1 MKRKAVPMI
10 HVPDVRATV
19 DWYQSIG
26 FTVINTYG
34 DDNDGLSFAIMSFGK
49 DEVMFNEGGKLSTSD
64 RREVDLYISTNTVD
78 NLYQTLRDRMDV
90 VEALHDTFYGMRE
103 FTIRDLNRFWIT
115 FGQPVGEASLVSR
128 IDAVSRLHGKFR
140 LRSGVMSEE
149 YFDKYRFESDPQL
162 LTEIAEGLAA
172 LVPQSTEILA
182 GLELGG
188 IPVATALSIH
198 TGLPVVFV
206 RKQAKD
212 YGTCRLAEGVEI
224 SGRRLLIVED
234 VVTSG
239 GQILASC
246 AELRRAG
253 AIVEQVVCVIDRQAG
268 GTEAL
273 AAAGLDLQALF
284 TKKDLDQGGQRMP
297 G

>member
-1 MKRKAVPMI
+1 MI

-19 DWYQSIG
+19 EWYRSIG
-26 FTVINTYG
+26 FTVTNTY
-34 DDNDGLSFAIMSFGK
+34 DDGGEGLSFAMVSFGTS
-49 DEVMFNEGGKLSTSD
+49 EVMFNEGGKSSTAD
-64 RREVDLYISTNTVD
+64 RREVDLYVKSENID
-78 NLYQTLRDRMDV
+78 ELFQALKDRVDV
-90 VEALHDTFYGMRE
+90 VEGLHDTFYGMRE
-103 FTIRDLNRFWIT
+103 FSIRDLNQFWIT
-115 FGQPVGEASLVSR
+115 FGQPAGEASLATR
-128 IDAVSRLHGKFR
+128 IDAVSRLRGTFR
-140 LRSGVMSEE
+140 LWSGVTSDE
-149 YFDKYRFESDPQL
+149 YFDKYRFESDPRL

-172 LVPQSTEILA
+172 LVSPGTEMLA

-188 IPVATALSIH
+188 IPVATALSMR

-224 SGRRLLIVED
+224 AGRRVLIVED

-246 AELRRAG
+246 AELRRIG

-268 GTEAL
+268 GSEAL
-273 AAAGLDLQALF
+273 AAAGLELRALF
-284 TKKDLDQGGQRMP
+284 TKRDLDEGRRSGSHR
-297 G
+297 GER

>member
-1 MKRKAVPMI
+1 MNRNAVPMI

-19 DWYQSIG
+19 EWYQSIG
-26 FTVINTYG
+26 FTVTNIYS
-34 DDNDGLSFAIMSFGK
+34 DDDKSLSFAMMSFGTS
-49 DEVMFNEGGKLSTSD
+49 EVMFNEGGKSSTSD
-64 RREVDLYISTNTVD
+64 RREVDLYVSTDNVD
-78 NLYQTLRDRMDV
+78 DLFESLNGRVDV
-90 VEALHDTFYGMRE
+90 VEGLHDSFYGMRE

-115 FGQPVGEASLVSR
+115 FGQHVNEGSLAR
-128 IDAVSRLHGKFR
+128 RLDTVSRLHGKFH
-140 LRSGVMSEE
+140 LRSGVVSDE
-149 YFDKYRFESDPQL
+149 YFDKYRFESDPAL
-162 LTEIAEGLAA
+162 LAEIADGLAA
-172 LVPQSTEILA
+172 RIPPVIEILA

-188 IPVATALSIH
+188 IPVATALSIR
-198 TGLPVVFV
+198 TGLPTVFV

-246 AELRRAG
+246 EELRRAG
-253 AIVEQVVCVIDRQAG
+253 AIVEYVVCVIDRQAG

-273 AAAGLDLQALF
+273 AAAGLELRSLF
-284 TKKDLDQGGQRMP
+284 TKKDLDRARQ
-297 G
+297 

>member
-1 MKRKAVPMI
+1 MNRKAVPMI

-19 DWYQSIG
+19 EWYQSIG

-34 DDNDGLSFAIMSFGK
+34 DDGDGLSFALLSFGRSL
-49 DEVMFNEGGKLSTSD
+49 VMFNEGGKSSTSV
-64 RREVDLYISTNTVD
+64 RREVDLYVYSDHVD
-78 NLYQTLRDRMDV
+78 ELYQRLKDRVDV
-90 VEALHDTFYGMRE
+90 VEAPHDTFYGMRE
-103 FTIRDLNRFWIT
+103 FIFRDLNRFWIT
-115 FGQPVGEASLVSR
+115 FGQPVDEASLASR
-128 IDAVSRLHGKFR
+128 IDTVSRLRGKFR
-140 LRSGVMSEE
+140 LRSGVVSDE
-149 YFDKYRFESDPQL
+149 YFDKYRFESDPAL
-162 LTEIAEGLAA
+162 LMEIADGLAA
-172 LVPQSTEILA
+172 RIPEHTEILA

-188 IPVATALSIH
+188 IPVATALSIR

-224 SGRRLLIVED
+224 AGRRLLIVED

-246 AELRRAG
+246 EELRRAG
-253 AIVEQVVCVIDRQAG
+253 AIVEHVVCVIDRQAG

-273 AAAGLDLQALF
+273 AAAGLELRSLF
-284 TKKDLDQGGQRMP
+284 TKRDLDESRQ
-297 G
+297 